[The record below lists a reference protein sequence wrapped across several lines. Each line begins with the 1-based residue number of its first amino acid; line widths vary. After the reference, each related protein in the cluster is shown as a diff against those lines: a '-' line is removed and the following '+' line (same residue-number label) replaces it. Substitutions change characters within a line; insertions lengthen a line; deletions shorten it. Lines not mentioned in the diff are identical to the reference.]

1 MSTLTL
7 SKKRTIRND
16 EKDKKSTKDYKRR
29 KDYKV
34 NKISENNKASK
45 ISKIN
50 KINKT
55 SKINKDEELILFSE
69 QENNDLPL
77 LIDTK
82 HLPGPLSMKQLC
94 NYGAFN
100 NLSIRSGFAQST
112 AKTPEGRCAVL
123 KKLLP
128 SGTVA
133 CAFTASWIWLGG
145 KIPNILEII
154 SNSHYRIKPHD
165 HQLQVFRR
173 KLLKKEQRMIKDLR
187 VTSVART
194 ICDIALTPSKNI
206 YDEMRRVDTVCE
218 LVQKYNTSFKD
229 CEKIIDSNPYFPG
242 AAKAKEWIKYII
254 DKEDILYDY

>member
-7 SKKRTIRND
+7 SKKRIIRND
-16 EKDKKSTKDYKRR
+16 EKDKKSIKNYERCKN
-29 KDYKV
+29 YKV
-34 NKISENNKASK
+34 SK

-50 KINKT
+50 KI
-55 SKINKDEELILFSE
+55 SKDEEPILFSE
-69 QENNDLPL
+69 QKNNDLPL

-82 HLPGPLSMKQLC
+82 HLPGPLSMKKLC

-206 YDEMRRVDTVCE
+206 YDEMRRVDTC
-218 LVQKYNTSFKD
+218 LLYTSPSPR
-229 CEKIIDSNPYFPG
+229 DS
-242 AAKAKEWIKYII
+242 
-254 DKEDILYDY
+254 

>member
-7 SKKRTIRND
+7 SKKRIIRND
-16 EKDKKSTKDYKRR
+16 EKDKKSIKNYERCKN
-29 KDYKV
+29 YKV
-34 NKISENNKASK
+34 SK

-50 KINKT
+50 KI
-55 SKINKDEELILFSE
+55 SKDEEPILFSE
-69 QENNDLPL
+69 QKNNDLPL

-82 HLPGPLSMKQLC
+82 HLPGPLSMKKLC

-242 AAKAKEWIKYII
+242 ATKAKEWIKYII

>member
-7 SKKRTIRND
+7 SKKRIIRND
-16 EKDKKSTKDYKRR
+16 EKDKKSIKNYERCKN
-29 KDYKV
+29 YKV
-34 NKISENNKASK
+34 SK

-50 KINKT
+50 KI
-55 SKINKDEELILFSE
+55 SKDEEPILFSE
-69 QENNDLPL
+69 QKNNDLPL

-82 HLPGPLSMKQLC
+82 HLPGPLSMKKLC

-154 SNSHYRIKPHD
+154 SNSHYRIQPHD